1 MDMIDKFKNKKNI
14 RIYKKKKKKLNSEFS
29 IFYIN
34 YLFYKF
40 INFNLIFNSFIT
52 IKKIFSIKFIKIFF
66 FFYN

>member
-1 MDMIDKFKNKKNI
+1 MNSIDKFKNKKNI
-14 RIYKKKKKKLNSEFS
+14 IIYKKKKKKLNSEFS

-40 INFNLIFNSFIT
+40 IYFNLIFNSFIT
-52 IKKIFSIKFIKIFF
+52 IKKIFSIKLIKYF